1 MEQATQVLLMLG
13 GVFLIGLATDLAAR
27 HSPIPRVTLLLL
39 AGFLVGPSVLD
50 LLPDFSQAWF
60 PILTDI
66 ALVMIGFLLGQKVT
80 LSALRERGKPVLVMS
95 VAEVLATATL
105 VLVVLLALGVRT
117 EIALLLAGVAPASA
131 PAATV
136 DVVHELRAEG
146 KFTETL
152 LGIVAVDDAWGLL
165 MFSIMLAVAQGLGG
179 EGSASEV
186 LLTGLWEV
194 GGALVVGIAIGLPMA
209 LMTGRLEKGEPTQA
223 EALGLVL
230 LCGGISVWL
239 DVSYILAA
247 MALGA
252 TVASRAKHHRRPF
265 RAIEGIEWP
274 FMILFFVLSGAS
286 LHIGSLLEAGALG
299 AAYIVLRASGLIS
312 GAWVGGRV
320 ADVDPVVRRW
330 VGTALLPQA
339 GVALGMALLAAQQFP
354 ELEDVIIPVVIG
366 STVVF
371 EIVGPMVIRRA
382 VEAAGE
388 ARAAE

>member
-1 MEQATQVLLMLG
+1 MLG

-95 VAEVLATATL
+95 VAEVLATSTL

-247 MALGA
+247 MVLGA
-252 TVASRAKHHRRPF
+252 TVASRANHHRRPF

-299 AAYIVLRASGLIS
+299 AAYVVLRASGLIS
-312 GAWVGGRV
+312 GAWLGGRV

-354 ELEDVIIPVVIG
+354 ELKDTIIPVVIG